1 MNTTIHFITT
11 RIHSYERIPLDWVN
25 RNYSADKKKEL
36 INAIYLGKLPEF
48 DRVQNSFNG
57 LGISVHDTWA
67 TEICIKS
74 LQISEPGYR
83 AVINYKVQDHFGL
96 DNEDLHKFKFNQFR
110 FFRIWFVLQRYAL
123 FGFKP
128 FMTNIDA
135 TVAITGNPNEVK
147 K

>member
-11 RIHSYERIPLDWVN
+11 RIHSNERITLTGLTEITLLT
-25 RNYSADKKKEL
+25 RKEL

-48 DRVQNSFNG
+48 DRVQDSFNG

-74 LQISEPGYR
+74 LQISETGYR
-83 AVINYKVQDHFGL
+83 AVINYKVQDHFGF

-110 FFRIWFVLQRYAL
+110 FSA
-123 FGFKP
+123 FGLYFSG
-128 FMTNIDA
+128 TLCLA
-135 TVAITGNPNEVK
+135 SSLL
-147 K
+147 